1 MSDLLD
7 IYPENKENMVMG
19 DIKKQAKDSK
29 IRGYLHDFGK
39 LFVDIAKLA
48 FGSLVLGTV
57 IRWDIPHTTTFIL
70 GITFSAVVATV
81 GIILARR
88 YKEN

>member
-1 MSDLLD
+1 
-7 IYPENKENMVMG
+7 MG
-19 DIKKQAKDSK
+19 MEKTKNGK
-29 IRGYLHDFGK
+29 ISGYLHDFGK

-57 IRWDIPHTTTFIL
+57 IRWDIPHTTTFIV
-70 GITFSAVVATV
+70 GITFSAVVATA
-81 GIILARR
+81 GIILARN